1 MGRHHIYLVYFVL
14 VLVAGAVLTIF
25 SVSLLNY
32 LKLDAALYNR
42 VAQAVITIVF
52 GLAAVRLLAASILAY
67 GKHRPRLDEG
77 PLARLTCL
85 IGYVLI
91 LFLVLSIFQIN
102 LTGAL
107 IGAGFLGIVVGLASQ
122 STLGNMFAGITMM
135 AAKPFAIGDSITF
148 STSQYGL
155 LPPSYTHRAIRPGY
169 TGVIREIGLMYTK
182 VKLEDG
188 TALFVPNNSM
198 SQAIIINYAISDI
211 IEVDVR
217 VELPLDTS
225 FEAFKERALAE
236 IHKHQRLMTATRGR
250 VDIHITDINSSN
262 YGVDFKAKCTVENKT
277 YVKGELSS
285 ITLRIVSGINGKPAQ
300 RRKPSKE

>member
-1 MGRHHIYLVYFVL
+1 MGRHHIYLIYFVL
-14 VLVAGAVLTIF
+14 ALVAGATLTIF
-25 SVSLLNY
+25 SASMLTYLN
-32 LKLDAALYNR
+32 LNATLYNR
-42 VAQAVITIVF
+42 AAQAVITIVF

-85 IGYVLI
+85 IGYVII

-217 VELPLDTS
+217 AELPLGFS
-225 FEAFKERALAE
+225 FEAFRKQAYHE
-236 IHKHQRLMTATRGR
+236 IKSHPKLMAATKGR
-250 VDIHITDINSSN
+250 IDTMITDINSTN
-262 YGVDFKAKCTVENKT
+262 YGVDFRAKCTVENKV
-277 YVKGELSS
+277 YVRGELSK
-285 ITLRIVSGINGKPAQ
+285 ITLKIVSGIGPRGRPA
-300 RRKPSKE
+300 KK

>member
-1 MGRHHIYLVYFVL
+1 MGRHHIYLFYFVL

-25 SVSLLNY
+25 SLSLLNY
-32 LKLDAALYNR
+32 LNLDTTVYNK
-42 VAQAVITIVF
+42 VAQAVITVVF

-85 IGYVLI
+85 MGYVII

-148 STSQYGL
+148 STSQYGI

-217 VELPLDTS
+217 VELPLGTS
-225 FEAFKERALAE
+225 FESFKERALKE
-236 IHKHQRLMTATRGR
+236 IRRHERLMSATKGR
-250 VDIHITDINSSN
+250 VEIHITDINSSN

-277 YVKGELSS
+277 YVRGELSN
-285 ITLRIVSGINGKPAQ
+285 ITLKIVADISDKPQA
-300 RRKPSKE
+300 RRSSTKK